1 MRMPFG
7 KYRGQ
12 RIANLPA
19 DYLEWLL
26 EKPASDGRPSL
37 PQAVI
42 ARWPHDHYGMDLGR
56 LGE

>member
-12 RIANLPA
+12 RIADLPA

-26 EKPASDGRPSL
+26 TSQHRTDAHHCRK
-37 PQAVI
+37 Q
-42 ARWPHDHYGMDLGR
+42 
-56 LGE
+56 